1 MLMLSWRTVDPMT
14 EPVLDVQ
21 NLSIGRAGPS
31 DTPPIV
37 DSISFSLKKGEVL
50 GLIGESGAGKS
61 TIGLAALGYVRR
73 GLALKSGVVL
83 FDGVDLASLSEDD
96 RRQLRG
102 NRIAYVAQSASAA
115 FNPAYR
121 LRDQIAESSLLS
133 GVMTRNQANARANDL
148 LHLLGLPD
156 PKAFG
161 DRFPH
166 QVSGGQLQRA
176 MTAMALCSRPDL
188 VVFDEPTTALDVTT
202 QIDVLKAIRDALAL
216 AGAAALYISHDLAV
230 VTQIAD
236 EIMVLRHGKTVEH
249 GPVARIVEQPA
260 QNYTRMLI
268 TASRLEP
275 RPQSDQGTSVLAVS
289 GISAAYADGQPVLA
303 DVSLEIRAGETAA
316 LVGESGSG
324 KSTLGR
330 VINGLLPPLKGSLHF
345 KGELLDPRTAR
356 RSFEQRRLLQ
366 TIHQM
371 PDTALNPR
379 HSVEDIV
386 GRPVSLYEGLQ
397 GDARRARVNELLAQ
411 VELDPLLA
419 KRYPRSL
426 SGGQKQR
433 VCIARALAARP
444 RLIICDEPTS
454 ALDPLVAKDILA
466 LLLRLQR
473 ENSVA
478 YLFIT
483 HDLNIVRSIAAHVTI
498 LHLGKVVRRGKTD
511 DVLSPPFDA
520 YSERLVNAVPKIEVG
535 WLDRHQRIQGAGDIN
550 P

>member
-1 MLMLSWRTVDPMT
+1 MPARSTVDLMT
-14 EPVLDVQ
+14 KPLLDVQ
-21 NLSIGRAGPS
+21 NLVIGRANSPETS
-31 DTPPIV
+31 PIV
-37 DSISFSLKKGEVL
+37 ENISFSLEKGKVL

-61 TIGLAALGYVRR
+61 TIGLAALGYIRP
-73 GLALKSGVVL
+73 GLAFKSGAVL
-83 FDGVDLASLSEDD
+83 FDGVNLASLSEDD

-121 LRDQIAESSLLS
+121 LRDQIAESSLRAD
-133 GVMTRNQANARANDL
+133 VMTRDQANARANDL

-156 PKAFG
+156 PKTFG

-202 QIDVLKAIRDALAL
+202 QIDVLQAIRDALVF

-236 EIMVLRHGKTVEH
+236 DIMVLRHGKTIEY
-249 GPVARIVEQPA
+249 GPVARIVEEPA
-260 QNYTRMLI
+260 HDYTGMLI
-268 TASRLEP
+268 TASRLE
-275 RPQSDQGTSVLAVS
+275 RQSQPVGDACVLAVS
-289 GISAAYADGQPVLA
+289 DISAAYADGRPVLS

-330 VINGLLPPLKGSLHF
+330 VINGLLPPSKGNIHF
-345 KGELLDPRTAR
+345 RGEHLDARTAK

-366 TIHQM
+366 TIHQL

-379 HSVEDIV
+379 HSVEEIV
-386 GRPVSLYEGLQ
+386 GRPVSLYEGLR
-397 GDARRARVNELLAQ
+397 GDARRERVRELLAQ
-411 VELDPLLA
+411 VELDPSLA

-444 RLIICDEPTS
+444 QLIICDEPTS
-454 ALDPLVAKDILA
+454 ALDPLVAKDVLA

-473 ENSVA
+473 ESGIA

-498 LHLGKVVRRGKTD
+498 LHLGKVVRRGETD
-511 DVLSPPFDA
+511 DVLSPPFDT
-520 YSERLVNAVPKIEVG
+520 YTERLVKSVPRIEVG
-535 WLDRHQRIQGAGDIN
+535 WLDRHQQQIQGAGSRN